1 ILLVAI
7 MVGVCYSFFVYKKQQ
22 DIPVDDTGDTTQTP
36 EDPNKPSNPS
46 TPSDPSG
53 TATGSAS
60 EISSADLSIH
70 FLELGVHNAG
80 DCVLIK
86 CGNTEVLIDAGAK
99 KAFAPTQRMLDYVAS
114 YCTDG
119 VLEYVIATHAHEDH
133 IAGLVGQKKGSTR
146 TGFLYQYKI
155 GTIIQFARNNTT
167 SGVYNDYVDA
177 VKACKANVYTAL
189 DCTKGENGAQ
199 ATYYLDEAQTISMNI
214 LYQEYYEKKS
224 SSENNYSVCMLLTQQ
239 LGEKQNNYLFTGDL
253 ESAGEKSLV
262 KENPNLP
269 HCVLYKGG
277 HHGSSTS
284 SSDELLNKITPENIA
299 ICTCAGTYEY
309 AKKPNA
315 VVGEFHPEY
324 ALNTFPTQEAIDR
337 MSKHTEKIYITTLG
351 VINED
356 YSTKEFVSMNGD
368 IVFYYGTGVEE
379 TEKRLKLWCSNNTTI
394 LKDTEWFKENR
405 TWNGKTTG

>member
-1 ILLVAI
+1 LGFIALILVVAI
-7 MVGVCYSFFVYKKQQ
+7 AALAFYYFFVYKKQQ
-22 DIPVDDTGDTTQTP
+22 DVPAGDTGDKTQTP
-36 EDPNKPSNPS
+36 EAGDIK
-46 TPSDPSG
+46 
-53 TATGSAS
+53 

-99 KAFAPTQRMLDYVAS
+99 KSTAPTQKMIDYVAD

-133 IAGLVGQKKGSTR
+133 IAGLVGQVKDESR

-155 GTIIQFARNNTT
+155 GTIIEFSGHNTN
-167 SGVYNDYVDA
+167 SGIYNDYVTA
-177 VKACKANVYTAL
+177 VTACKDKGTKVYSAL
-189 DCTKGENGAQ
+189 ECTKGENGAK

-214 LYQEYYEKKS
+214 LYQKYYEQKS

-239 LGEKQNNYLFTGDL
+239 LGARQNNYLFTGDL
-253 ESAGEKSLV
+253 EGAGEKSLV
-262 KENPNLP
+262 ESNPDLP

-284 SSDELLNKITPENIA
+284 SNDVLLNKITPENIA

-309 AKKPNA
+309 ADKPNKDPDNLK
-315 VVGEFHPEY
+315 PEN

-337 MSKHTEKIYITTLG
+337 MSKHTEKIYVTTLG
-351 VINED
+351 ILNDD

-368 IVFYYGTGVEE
+368 IVFYYGKGAEE
-379 TEKRLKLWCSNNTTI
+379 TEKRLKLWCSNNTTV
-394 LKDTEWFKENR
+394 LKDTDWFQKNR
-405 TWNGKTTG
+405 TWGTAG